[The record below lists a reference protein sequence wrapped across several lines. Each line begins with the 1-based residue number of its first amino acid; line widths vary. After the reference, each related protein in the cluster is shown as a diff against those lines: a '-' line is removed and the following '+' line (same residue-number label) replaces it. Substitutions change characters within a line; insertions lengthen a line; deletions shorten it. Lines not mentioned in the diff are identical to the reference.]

1 MKSLFGTTDQVRYRG
16 DFITEGFRFKGVA
29 YIREVDLGPPTRFIM
44 RGHFGIEARS
54 QVWRGLTVAKLSDII
69 ISLFKSLTYLVCR
82 PR

>member
-54 QVWRGLTVAKLSDII
+54 QV
-69 ISLFKSLTYLVCR
+69 
-82 PR
+82 